1 MTELMLNNSFIYVVV
16 VDVVVVVVVVY
27 NRTVRGCPQ
36 DFIAFCE

>member
-1 MTELMLNNSFIYVVV
+1 MLNNSFIYVVV
-16 VDVVVVVVVVY
+16 VVDVVVVVVVVVY